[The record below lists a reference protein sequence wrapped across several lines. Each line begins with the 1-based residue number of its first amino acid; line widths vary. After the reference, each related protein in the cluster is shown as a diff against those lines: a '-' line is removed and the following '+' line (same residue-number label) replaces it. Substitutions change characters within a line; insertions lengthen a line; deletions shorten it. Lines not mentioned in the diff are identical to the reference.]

1 MRQSK
6 VQFFPVTL
14 PHRLCRV
21 FGLWLAFVL
30 ACCGSADAAITF
42 GFALDENPPAEPI
55 TTDFVVSVNQTVRI
69 SVHALE
75 TGADTR
81 LTDHGLISAGFQ
93 ANFNNEF
100 GMITGAQIDMSNFSG
115 PVVIDNTAGNVS
127 ISGGANLFSA
137 LRPGEGVGS
146 TRIGFFD
153 YQFSSAGVTTFT
165 LVDPDGALANN
176 VLDDSP
182 AFTDLDP
189 ELFAVAQSFTF
200 TAIPEPSSAG
210 VLLLIAGFSL
220 TQRRRRKQPRASD

>member
-1 MRQSK
+1 MLQTNIQPGRERVSRCGACL
-6 VQFFPVTL
+6 VVG
-14 PHRLCRV
+14 LCV
-21 FGLWLAFVL
+21 FVL
-30 ACCGSADAAITF
+30 TFCGNAEAAITF

-127 ISGGANLFSA
+127 IGGGANLFSA

-153 YQFSSAGVTTFT
+153 YQFNSAGVTTFT
-165 LVDPDGALANN
+165 LVDPDGTLANN

-200 TAIPEPSSAG
+200 TAIPEPSSAS
-210 VLLLIAGFSL
+210 VLVLVAGFSL
-220 TQRRRRKQPRASD
+220 TQRRRRKRTRSRE